1 MKNNSTSTTF
11 TPCLKKKFS
20 KNKEGIINIRV
31 TENRKSK
38 YFSIQETINED
49 YWNHKRCEVKAKHPQ
64 SEMINIRI
72 NQKIEEL
79 KKVFLRTESI
89 QELKL
94 NDRHSFLVFFRNQI
108 NHLISRKKI
117 GTSKNSQTCL
127 KHIEGF
133 VKSQGKVDLL
143 FSEIDIEFVTDF
155 ETYILSKDIAPNTTK
170 KYVSVF
176 GRIFNT
182 SIKMNIFIPTMNP
195 FIMFEN
201 KRMPVQKKKLEKKD
215 IEIIMNTEFDEN
227 EILFKIKNL
236 FLFQIFAQGLRIG
249 DLLTLKWSNL
259 IDGDIQFV
267 QLKTKKP
274 HFIRL
279 NEIVLLIL
287 KDFLPHRCK
296 AIMEQKYSLTNDK
309 NSPKMSFNEVKSYYD
324 NISRELMSK
333 FIQGDKESI
342 EKIEYWK
349 MVLDK
354 IRTAVTMKIHIEI
367 NSYAKKHSG
376 EFMFGLLDEKNFKE
390 VLFNSETLLTKFQYN
405 QISSKT
411 TVYNKQLKRLQERC
425 GIDVLFTSHL
435 PRHTYTNLLIEN
447 TDRDIYS
454 ISKLI
459 GHRRLSATENYV
471 NEFNKDRVEKVS
483 DELSSQ
489 FDFM

>member
-1 MKNNSTSTTF
+1 MKNNSTTF

-49 YWNHKRCEVKAKHPQ
+49 YWNHKRCEVKSKHPQ

-117 GTSKNSQTCL
+117 GTSKNTQTCL
-127 KHIEGF
+127 KHLESF
-133 VKSQGKVDLL
+133 VSSKGKVDLL
-143 FSEIDIEFVTDF
+143 FSEINIEFVTDF
-155 ETYILSKDIAPNTTK
+155 ETYLLSKDIAPNTTK

-182 SIKMNIFIPTMNP
+182 SIKMNVFIPTMNP

-201 KRMPVQKKKLEKKD
+201 KRMPVQKKKLEKRD
-215 IEIIMNTEFDEN
+215 IEIIMNTEFDEKD
-227 EILFKIKNL
+227 ILFKVKNL

-249 DLLTLKWSNL
+249 DLLTLKWNN
-259 IDGDIQFV
+259 IVDGDIQFV

-287 KDFLPHRCK
+287 KDFLPHRCLP
-296 AIMEQKYSLTNDK
+296 ITDEKYTIQNNGKTS
-309 NSPKMSFNEVKSYYD
+309 KMSFNEVKSFYD
-324 NISRELMSK
+324 ELSK
-333 FIQGDKESI
+333 NLMGKYIQGDKEAIETI
-342 EKIEYWK
+342 EKWK
-349 MVLDK
+349 KVLDE
-354 IRTAVTMKIHIEI
+354 IRTHVTSRIHVEI
-367 NSYAKKHSG
+367 NSYSKKHSG
-376 EFMFGLLDEKNFKE
+376 EFMFGLLDERNFKD
-390 VLFNSETLLTKFQYN
+390 VLFNSETTLTKFQYN

-411 TVYNKQLKRLQERC
+411 TIYNKQLKRLQEKC

-435 PRHTYTNLLIEN
+435 PRHTYTNLLIET

-483 DELSSQ
+483 DELSKQ

>member
-1 MKNNSTSTTF
+1 MKNNSTTF

-49 YWNHKRCEVKAKHPQ
+49 FWNHKRCEVKSKHPQ
-64 SEMINIRI
+64 SEMLNFRI
-72 NQKIEEL
+72 IQKIEEL

-117 GTSKNSQTCL
+117 GTSKNTQTCL
-127 KHIEGF
+127 KHLEGF
-133 VKSQGKVDLL
+133 VSSKGKVDLL
-143 FSEIDIEFVTDF
+143 FSEINIEFVTDF
-155 ETYILSKDIAPNTTK
+155 ETYLLSKDIAPNTTK

-182 SIKMNIFIPTMNP
+182 SIKMNVFIPTMNP

-201 KRMPVQKKKLEKKD
+201 KRMPVQKKKLEKRD
-215 IEIIMNTEFDEN
+215 IEIIMNTEFDEKD
-227 EILFKIKNL
+227 ILFKVKNL

-249 DLLTLKWSNL
+249 DLLTLKWNN
-259 IDGDIQFV
+259 IVDGDIQFV

-287 KDFLPHRCK
+287 KDFLPHRCLP
-296 AIMEQKYSLTNDK
+296 ITDEKYPIQNNGKTS
-309 NSPKMSFNEVKSYYD
+309 KMSFNEVKLFYD
-324 NISRELMSK
+324 ELSKQLMGK
-333 FIQGDKESI
+333 FIQGDKEAIETI
-342 EKIEYWK
+342 EKWK
-349 MVLDK
+349 MVLDE
-354 IRTAVTMKIHIEI
+354 IRTKVTMKIHVEI
-367 NSYAKKHSG
+367 NSYSKKHSG
-376 EFMFGLLDEKNFKE
+376 EFMFGLLDERNFKD
-390 VLFNSETLLTKFQYN
+390 VLFNSETTLTKFQYN

-411 TVYNKQLKRLQERC
+411 TIYNKQLKRLQEKC

-435 PRHTYTNLLIEN
+435 PRHTYTNLLIET

-483 DELSSQ
+483 DELSKQ